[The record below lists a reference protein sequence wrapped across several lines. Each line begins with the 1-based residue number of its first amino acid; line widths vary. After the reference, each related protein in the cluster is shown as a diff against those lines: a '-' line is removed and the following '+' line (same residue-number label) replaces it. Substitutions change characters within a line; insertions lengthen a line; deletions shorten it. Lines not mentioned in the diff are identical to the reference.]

1 MSTASREI
9 GWGQFRTIRKFETPT
24 ELPDEY
30 REILTKLLYVQGDT
44 EFASIQQHRPW
55 LDTAPTVEDR
65 WTIARIVAD
74 EMRHGLQMCRLLQD
88 FGPEGDALIKKLL
101 SRRMG
106 EHKLDAFN
114 LPFDKWSDV
123 AAFTGLIDRVGL
135 YQLKSFEEC
144 SYAPLAR
151 AMPLM
156 IHEEKLHYGFG
167 YQALKRIAQD
177 AELGGKAEAQAGV
190 NKWYPRGLDMFG
202 HAESDT
208 SRLVVELGLKRWS
221 NEEMRQMFIRDVEP
235 LIHKLG
241 LEVPAPDYDRRVT

>member
-1 MSTASREI
+1 MATPQREI
-9 GWGQFRTIRKFETPT
+9 GWGQFRTIRKFETPS

-30 REILTKLLYVQGDT
+30 REILLKLLYVQGDT

-65 WTIARIVAD
+65 WTLARIVAD
-74 EMRHGLQMCRLLQD
+74 EMRHGLQMCRLLED
-88 FGPEGDALIKKLL
+88 FGAEGEALIKMLL
-101 SRRMG
+101 DRKMG
-106 EHKLDAFN
+106 EHKLDPFN
-114 LPFDKWSDV
+114 MPFDKWSDV

-167 YQALKRIAQD
+167 YQSLKRVV
-177 AELGGKAEAQAGV
+177 ENPKFGGKEEAQAAV

-202 HAESDT
+202 HAQSDT
-208 SRLVVELGLKRWS
+208 SKLVMELGLKRWS
-221 NEEMRQMFIRDVEP
+221 NEEMRQMFIRDVAP
-235 LIHKLG
+235 LIKKLG
-241 LEVPAPDYDRRVT
+241 LEVPDPDYNRRVR